1 MSARVFFAAPT
12 PPDAVER
19 IAELEPRL
27 ELIYEPDVVPQQRH
41 SGDYSMG
48 LGFLADDA
56 DRLAR
61 YQELSD
67 SADILY
73 GFLDPAE
80 LARTV
85 RANPRLSWI
94 HGMMAGSGQVYRKA
108 GFTDDELKRVV
119 LTTAA
124 GVHARPLAEWSVM
137 GVLMGLKGVSQ
148 LQEWQRAKQWH
159 PDLVTRSLDQITV
172 LVVGMGHIGRE
183 CVRQFSALGARVVG
197 VNRSH
202 RDVDGLD
209 ELFLTDQ
216 IVDAAAQADAIIN
229 TLPAAVGTEHLISR
243 EVIDALPDGAI
254 LVSVGRG
261 SAVDEQAVI
270 NALQSGRLGFAA
282 MDVFETEPLPQSSPL
297 WDMDNVVIA
306 SHAAAHNDAEPI
318 LIAELFADNARRFLD
333 GDDMRN
339 IVDTDNWY

>member
-1 MSARVFFAAPT
+1 
-12 PPDAVER
+12 
-19 IAELEPRL
+19 
-27 ELIYEPDVVPQQRH
+27 
-41 SGDYSMG
+41 MG
-48 LGFLADDA
+48 LGFLSEDA
-56 DRLAR
+56 ERLAR
-61 YQELSD
+61 YRQLSD

-73 GFLDPAE
+73 GALDPAE

-85 RANPRLSWI
+85 RANPKLRWV
-94 HGMMAGSGQVYRKA
+94 HGMMAGSGQLFRKA
-108 GFTDDELKRVV
+108 ELTNEELDRVV
-119 LTTAA
+119 LTTTA

-137 GVLMGLKGVSQ
+137 GVLMGLKRVPE
-148 LQEWQRAKQWH
+148 LQQWQRAKQWH

-183 CVRQFSALGARVVG
+183 CVRQFSALGARVIG
-197 VNRSH
+197 VNRSQ

-209 ELFLTDQ
+209 QLFLADD
-216 IVDAAAQADAIIN
+216 IIDAARQAGAIIN
-229 TLPAAVGTEHLISR
+229 ALPAAVGTEHLISR

-270 NALQSGRLGFAA
+270 DALQSGRLGFAA